1 MLFYSANKLTAKKC
15 IANNLKAK
23 LKANEAVKANDLI
36 HFPLLNTLAN
46 RSASENP

>member
-1 MLFYSANKLTAKKC
+1 MLFYSANKLTAKEC

-23 LKANEAVKANDLI
+23 LKANDLI
-36 HFPLLNTLAN
+36 HFRLLNTLAN